1 MIGTATTK
9 EHEMNLS
16 AVFRLAALAL
26 VLISPVAGASDA
38 DDLEA
43 LVNDFLANVD
53 DAAMHDRFWAEDLI
67 YSSSSGSRFGK
78 AEIMQGFDS
87 ASEDEADAEPEE
99 TYEAVN
105 VQVNVYGDT
114 AVVAFKLIATP
125 TDGSA
130 ASEYHNTG
138 TFVRRDGRWQ
148 VVAWQ
153 ATKIPPAE

>member
-1 MIGTATTK
+1 
-9 EHEMNLS
+9 MNLF
-16 AVFRLAALAL
+16 AVFRPAALAL
-26 VLISPVAGASDA
+26 VLISPLAGASDA
-38 DDLEA
+38 DDLKA

-53 DAAMHDRFWAEDLI
+53 DAATHDRFWAEDLI

-78 AEIMQGFDS
+78 AEIMQGFES
-87 ASEDEADAEPEE
+87 ASDDATAAEPEE

-138 TFVRRDGRWQ
+138 TFVRRNGQWQ

-153 ATKIPPAE
+153 ATKILPAE

>member
-1 MIGTATTK
+1 
-9 EHEMNLS
+9 MNLS
-16 AVFRLAALAL
+16 AVFRLAALVL
-26 VLISPVAGASDA
+26 VLVSPVAGASDA

-53 DAAMHDRFWAEDLI
+53 DAATHDRFWAEDLI
-67 YSSSSGSRFGK
+67 YSSSTGSRFGK
-78 AEIMQGFDS
+78 AEIMQGFES
-87 ASEDEADAEPEE
+87 AGSDVSDEPPEE
-99 TYEAVN
+99 TYEAVD
-105 VQVNVYGDT
+105 VRVNVYGDS

-138 TFVRRDGRWQ
+138 TFVKRDGRWQ

>member
-1 MIGTATTK
+1 
-9 EHEMNLS
+9 MNLS

-38 DDLEA
+38 DDLTA

-53 DAAMHDRFWAEDLI
+53 DAATHDRFWAEDLI

-78 AEIMQGFDS
+78 AEIMQGFES
-87 ASEDEADAEPEE
+87 ASADDPPPTE
-99 TYEAVN
+99 TYEAVE
-105 VQVNVYGDT
+105 VQANIYGDT

-138 TFVRRDGRWQ
+138 TFVKRDGQWR

-153 ATKIPPAE
+153 ATKIPPPE

>member
-1 MIGTATTK
+1 
-9 EHEMNLS
+9 MNLS
-16 AVFRLAALAL
+16 AVFRVAALAL
-26 VLISPVAGASDA
+26 VLVSPVAGASDA
-38 DDLEA
+38 DDLKA

-53 DAAMHDRFWAEDLI
+53 DVATHDSFWADDLI

-78 AEIMQGFDS
+78 VEIMQGFES
-87 ASEDEADAEPEE
+87 ASDDDSDAEPDE

-125 TDGSA
+125 MDGSA

-138 TFVRRDGRWQ
+138 TFVRRNGQWQ
-148 VVAWQ
+148 AVAWQ

>member
-1 MIGTATTK
+1 
-9 EHEMNLS
+9 MNLS

-38 DDLEA
+38 DDLKA

-53 DAAMHDRFWAEDLI
+53 DAATHDRFWAEDLI

-78 AEIMQGFDS
+78 AEIMQGFES
-87 ASEDEADAEPEE
+87 ASEAVAEPEE

-138 TFVRRDGRWQ
+138 TFVRRNGQWQ